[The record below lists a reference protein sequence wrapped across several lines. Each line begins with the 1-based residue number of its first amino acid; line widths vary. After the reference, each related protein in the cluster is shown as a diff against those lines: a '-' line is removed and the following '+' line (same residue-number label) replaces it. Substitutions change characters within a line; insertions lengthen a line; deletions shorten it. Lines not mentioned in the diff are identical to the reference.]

1 MVAGVDL
8 GAGVSDRVR
17 HLDHVAI
24 ATVDLEPA
32 VRLFVDVLGGRML
45 SGGDNDETGM
55 RLMQIACGGFK
66 VELMQSLRT
75 DSMLARHLLK
85 RGEGLHHLTFMVDDV
100 ASTISSLDDL
110 GYETVGT
117 DDASPDW
124 AETFL
129 SPRQSFGA
137 LIQFCATNLRFDVAT
152 EAYTVSDVLAGR
164 VVWRERVACL
174 RSDSR

>member
-1 MVAGVDL
+1 MTVDS
-8 GAGVSDRVR
+8 AVSGQIR

-24 ATVDLEPA
+24 AVADMEPA
-32 VRLFVDVLGGRML
+32 VSLFVHVLGGRML
-45 SGGDNDETGM
+45 CGGDNDETGL

-66 VELMQSLRT
+66 VELMQPVRT
-75 DSMLARHLLK
+75 DSTLTRHLRK

-100 ASTISSLDDL
+100 PSTVSSLDEL

-117 DDASPDW
+117 DDASPNW

-137 LIQFCATNLRFDVAT
+137 LIQFCATSLRFDLET
-152 EAYTVSDVLAGR
+152 EAYGVDDVLAGR
-164 VVWRERVACL
+164 VVWRDRVACL
-174 RSDSR
+174 RLESG

>member
-1 MVAGVDL
+1 MSAGDV
-8 GAGVSDRVR
+8 VSDRIR

-24 ATVDLEPA
+24 ATEDLRA
-32 VRLFVDVLGGRML
+32 AATLFVDVLGGRLL
-45 SGGDNDETGM
+45 SGGDNDETGI

-66 VELMQSLRT
+66 VELMQPVRS
-75 DSMLARHLLK
+75 DSTLARHLAK
-85 RGEGLHHLTFMVDDV
+85 RGEGLHHLTFMVDDIP
-100 ASTISSLDDL
+100 STIVSLGEL

-117 DDASPDW
+117 DNSSRDW

-129 SPRQSFGA
+129 SPRQSFGS
-137 LIQFCATNLRFDVAT
+137 LIQFCATSLHFDVAT
-152 EAYTVSDVLAGR
+152 EAYTVADVLGGR

>member
-1 MVAGVDL
+1 MASGTT
-8 GAGVSDRVR
+8 VSERIR

-24 ATVDLEPA
+24 ATGNLEPA

-45 SGGDNDETGM
+45 SGGDNDETGV

-66 VELMQSLRT
+66 VELLQPLRI
-75 DSMLARHLLK
+75 DSMLAGHLHK

-100 ASTISSLDDL
+100 ASTVSSLDGL

-117 DDASPDW
+117 DSSSADW

-129 SPRQSFGA
+129 SPQQSFGS
-137 LIQFCATNLRFDVAT
+137 LIQFCATSLRFDVET
-152 EAYTVSDVLAGR
+152 QAYDVDDVLSGR
-164 VVWRERVACL
+164 VVWRDRVACL
-174 RSDSR
+174 RTDTR